1 MRFFAALTDL
11 FALSFFSFFN
21 GGGFF
26 RFRSRLL
33 SRSLARR
40 ELWLRGF
47 EQRFGKIV
55 LAGLQLLLF
64 YTVYGKQKLVS
75 WHDAVGVEAVFS
87 QPIQFAQRSETFGIG
102 GLVNQSV
109 AMRAKRRIV

>member
-75 WHDAVGVEAVFS
+75 WHDAVGVEAVFWPRES
-87 QPIQFAQRSETFGIG
+87 ICGNEGKAPHS
-102 GLVNQSV
+102 LK
-109 AMRAKRRIV
+109 RALC